1 LVSSWWEPV
10 YSFDSEELRV
20 LRNSVREFGERFL
33 APVARRIDEENRV
46 PDEVLDAAREMG
58 YFALRVPEDYGGP
71 GLSTL
76 ESAVV
81 VEELAR
87 YSSAVAIMA
96 TVSGTMVAYP
106 LVHYAG
112 GALREEYLSRLARG
126 EIGAFALTEPC
137 CGTDAAA
144 ITTRAFRD
152 GDEWVIRGR
161 KVFITNAPYASFF
174 LVAARTGRPEDRHR
188 GISLFVVP
196 KGDCVEVSKLE
207 MMGYRGSGTS
217 EVVFEDCRVPLDHV
231 VGEVNGGFKIV
242 MDALNE
248 GRIITAATGLGI
260 MQAAFDE
267 AFSYARQRESMGK
280 PLIEHQMVQAM
291 IADMKVLLEAARNLI
306 YTAAVKVD
314 SGDPDYPMWSSIAK
328 LAAARWGVDLAR
340 MAVQVL
346 GGLGYSKESPV
357 ERHYRD
363 IKMIEIGDGTNE
375 VQRMVIVKALL
386 GKVRAPRG

>member
-1 LVSSWWEPV
+1 
-10 YSFDSEELRV
+10 
-20 LRNSVREFGERFL
+20 
-33 APVARRIDEENRV
+33 
-46 PDEVLDAAREMG
+46 
-58 YFALRVPEDYGGP
+58 
-71 GLSTL
+71 
-76 ESAVV
+76 
-81 VEELAR
+81 
-87 YSSAVAIMA
+87 
-96 TVSGTMVAYP
+96 
-106 LVHYAG
+106 
-112 GALREEYLSRLARG
+112 
-126 EIGAFALTEPC
+126 
-137 CGTDAAA
+137 
-144 ITTRAFRD
+144 
-152 GDEWVIRGR
+152 
-161 KVFITNAPYASFF
+161 
-174 LVAARTGRPEDRHR
+174 
-188 GISLFVVP
+188 
-196 KGDCVEVSKLE
+196 
-207 MMGYRGSGTS
+207 
-217 EVVFEDCRVPLDHV
+217 
-231 VGEVNGGFKIV
+231 

-291 IADMKVLLEAARNLI
+291 IADMKVLLEAARNLV